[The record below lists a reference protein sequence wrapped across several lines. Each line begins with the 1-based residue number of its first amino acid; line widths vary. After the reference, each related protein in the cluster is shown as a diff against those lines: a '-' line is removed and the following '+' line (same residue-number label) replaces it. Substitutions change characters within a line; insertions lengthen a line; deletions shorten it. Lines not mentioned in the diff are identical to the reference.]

1 MQLTKHTRLLT
12 FCALISI
19 TALLNAQ
26 STRYIV
32 KGGPETEE
40 FSGGVFIGWGS
51 KINGLGTTTLL
62 GGTDSTN
69 QSAWKDYAGVT
80 QAGNVLTKT
89 ASNGW
94 GNAGAISYN
103 QLKRLENGWI
113 AYQVNNLTNTFKFGL
128 STNNTTDFD
137 SINYA
142 VMLDSGQISVYNNGL
157 FIGNYGSAAITD
169 IIHIERIG
177 NVLFYTKNQIVFYN
191 QEVNAKEVLQ
201 INVSL
206 FTMGTTFQIESSFG
220 LGNLF
225 KPYSTLRKKLDGGFY
240 LPILNKLY
248 FKFDGEYNS
257 GVLNYKVVDNL
268 TGDTVSVPSI
278 NTTVKSYGDNRYE
291 LNLAGTLTASGSFY
305 TLEIINEK
313 NIVYYLRFKY

>member
-1 MQLTKHTRLLT
+1 MHVTKHIRLLT
-12 FCALISI
+12 LSALISI

-32 KGGPETEE
+32 KGGPE
-40 FSGGVFIGWGS
+40 FSGGVFIGWGA
-51 KINGLGTTTLL
+51 KINGYGTTTLL
-62 GGTDSTN
+62 GGTDSTT

-80 QAGNVLTKT
+80 QAGNVITKT

-113 AYQVNNLTNTFKFGL
+113 AYNVDALINTFEFGL
-128 STNNTTDFD
+128 STNSTTDFD
-137 SINYA
+137 SIQYA
-142 VMLDSGQISVYNNGL
+142 VMLDSGQISVYNSGVL
-157 FIGNYGSAAITD
+157 IGNYGSAAIND

-177 NVLFYTKNQIVFYN
+177 NVLFYTKNEIVFYN

-206 FTMGTTFQIESSFG
+206 YTIGTTFQIESSFG

-225 KPYSTLRKKLDGGFY
+225 KPYSTLRKKLNGGFY
-240 LPILNKLY
+240 LPILGKLY

-291 LNLAGTLTASGSFY
+291 LNLEGTLTSGGNYY
-305 TLEIINEK
+305 TLQVTTEK
-313 NIVYYLRFKY
+313 NVSYYLRFKY

>member
-1 MQLTKHTRLLT
+1 MQLTKHIRLLI
-12 FCALISI
+12 FSALISI

-40 FSGGVFIGWGS
+40 FSGGVFIGWDA
-51 KINGLGTTTLL
+51 KITGYGTTTLL
-62 GGTDSTN
+62 GGTATTTE
-69 QSAWKDYAGVT
+69 SAWKDYAGVT
-80 QAGNVLTKT
+80 QTGNILTKT

-113 AYQVNNLTNTFKFGL
+113 AYSVDTLINTFEFGL
-128 STNNTTDFD
+128 STNNTADFD
-137 SINYA
+137 SIQYA
-142 VMLDSGQISVYNNGL
+142 VMLTSGQISVYNSGVL
-157 FIGNYGSAAITD
+157 IGNYGSAAIND

-191 QEVNAKEVLQ
+191 QEVDAKEVLQ

-206 FTMGTTFQIESSFG
+206 YTMGTTFQIESSFG

-257 GVLNYKVVDNL
+257 GILNYSVVDNL
-268 TGDTVSVPSI
+268 TGNTVSVPSI